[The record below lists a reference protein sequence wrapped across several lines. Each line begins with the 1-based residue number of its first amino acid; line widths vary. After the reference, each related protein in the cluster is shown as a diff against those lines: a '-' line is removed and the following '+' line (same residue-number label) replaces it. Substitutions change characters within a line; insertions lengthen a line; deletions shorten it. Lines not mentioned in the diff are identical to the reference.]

1 MNVNRRS
8 EGGFTLI
15 ELLVVIAIIAILAAM
30 LLPAL
35 AKAKARAQ
43 QAACLS
49 NLKEWGLADT
59 MYVDDNNQTFPYP
72 RYQDNYSSSVDQDNP
87 SWLSIPTY
95 HYNTPPEGDDV
106 WFNALPSYV
115 GGKTMYDWAR
125 NPTDFYGSKSIFS
138 CPTAYGQGIDKRDA
152 VAGTDEYDMIPG
164 VRPLFSY
171 GMNSKALSNIQIS
184 DANVTVLTTKMAAHP
199 SYFVLF
205 SDIRNRSAESPYHGT
220 PQNQV
225 VLATPHGYTTRF
237 SSRHNGGGNIT
248 FSDGH
253 AAHYKYDYVVSD
265 GTVQLY
271 TGAIAGPGK
280 DPGRYD
286 INWDCQGNPVF

>member
-1 MNVNRRS
+1 M
-8 EGGFTLI
+8 
-15 ELLVVIAIIAILAAM
+15 
-30 LLPAL
+30 
-35 AKAKARAQ
+35 
-43 QAACLS
+43 
-49 NLKEWGLADT
+49 
-59 MYVDDNNQTFPYP
+59 
-72 RYQDNYSSSVDQDNP
+72 
-87 SWLSIPTY
+87 
-95 HYNTPPEGDDV
+95 
-106 WFNALPSYV
+106 
-115 GGKTMYDWAR
+115 
-125 NPTDFYGSKSIFS
+125 
-138 CPTAYGQGIDKRDA
+138 
-152 VAGTDEYDMIPG
+152 
-164 VRPLFSY
+164 
-171 GMNSKALSNIQIS
+171 SNIQIS
-184 DANVTVLTTKMAAHP
+184 DANVTVLTTKMVAHP